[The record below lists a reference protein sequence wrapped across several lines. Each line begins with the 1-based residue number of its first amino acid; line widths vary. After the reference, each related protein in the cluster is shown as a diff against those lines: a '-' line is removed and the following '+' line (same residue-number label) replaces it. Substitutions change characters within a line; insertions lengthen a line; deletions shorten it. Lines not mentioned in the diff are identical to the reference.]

1 MEELLYGTDPV
12 TAVVVLQSIGADII
26 GVNCSTGPGEMIP
39 VIKKMKEYAEVPILA
54 KPNAGLPVLE
64 DGVLVYPMTPEEL
77 ASWEAA
83 FLLKQVQDSSADAV
97 ALPQNIFECLLKKFR
112 ASQQKLH
119 ATYIQLCLL
128 QRERVRN
135 RS

>member
-1 MEELLYGTDPV
+1 M
-12 TAVVVLQSIGADII
+12 
-26 GVNCSTGPGEMIP
+26 
-39 VIKKMKEYAEVPILA
+39 
-54 KPNAGLPVLE
+54 LE
-64 DGVLVYPMTPEEL
+64 DGVTVYPMTPEEF
-77 ASWEAA
+77 ASWGPA
-83 FLLKQVQDSSADAV
+83 LLKQVQDSSADAV

-135 RS
+135 RSLTESSFVIGERINPTGKKNCRKNFVPENLTL